1 MTKPKKTTKTK
12 PTRCAEVPINQMR
25 ARVKVECARRGW
37 ALADLAR
44 ACDRSPQWLNDVL
57 HRENPKLETIRL
69 IAGALNCT
77 LERLL
82 RPVTAEEFGKATM
95 PRAS

>member
-1 MTKPKKTTKTK
+1 MTKPKK
-12 PTRCAEVPINQMR
+12 PTRKTARVAEVPINQMR
-25 ARVKVECARRGW
+25 ARVKVECARRRW

-44 ACDRSPQWLNDVL
+44 RCDRSPQWLNDVL

-69 IAGALNCT
+69 IAGALDCT

>member
-1 MTKPKKTTKTK
+1 MTKKATGKATA
-12 PTRCAEVPINQMR
+12 RRSEVPVKQMR
-25 ARVKVECARRGW
+25 ARIKVECARRGW

-57 HRENPKLETIRL
+57 HRENPKLETLRL
-69 IAGALNCT
+69 LAEALGCS
-77 LERLL
+77 LDKIL
-82 RPVTAEEFGKATM
+82 RPVTAEEYGRTMM